1 MSNKNW
7 KPVLELSTPNTNF
20 KEKNIPLKIY
30 TRGATITSNLL
41 NSIVK
46 IHNGIRFFDL
56 TINEKMIGYKFGE
69 FSPTRK
75 FPQHKKKK
83 TQLKKK

>member
-1 MSNKNW
+1 MQNKNW
-7 KPVLELSTPNTNF
+7 KPPLEILIPNL
-20 KEKNIPLKIY
+20 KEKNIPLKIFN
-30 TRGATITSNLL
+30 RNAKISSNLI

-46 IHNGIRFFDL
+46 IYNGIRFFDL
-56 TINEKMIGYKFGE
+56 TITEKMVGYKFGE

-83 TQLKKK
+83 IQKKKK